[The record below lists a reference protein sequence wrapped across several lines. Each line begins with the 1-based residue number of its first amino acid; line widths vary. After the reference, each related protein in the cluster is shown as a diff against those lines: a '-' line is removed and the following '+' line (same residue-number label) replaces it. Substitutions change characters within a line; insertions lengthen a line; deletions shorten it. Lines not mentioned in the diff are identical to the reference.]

1 MTQSNN
7 DLEQK
12 VQGLRID
19 RTSTSGKFHRPWFV
33 FLIIAVIAGP
43 SLLAGYWFFLS
54 DRGALEVEAAQI
66 RLATSQASGS
76 TVLEGTGYVVA
87 RLQTTVSS
95 KTTGR
100 VEAVYV
106 EEGMVVE
113 NNQLLATLEDSRQQT
128 TLELALAQVEEI
140 HASIEELEVQIKQS
154 ELDLER
160 MKMLVIHSMVSQDEV
175 DQTQLKLDGL
185 IAQKKR
191 MEKSVEVAEK
201 NVTLREQDLED
212 TNIRAPFSG
221 VVIAKAAQPG
231 EMISPISAG
240 GGFTR
245 TGICTI
251 VDMDS
256 IEVQVDVNEK
266 YINRVSP
273 GQPATVTLVSYP
285 ETRLQAEVIAIIPT
299 ADRARS
305 TVRVRIGFLERD
317 SRVLPDMGVKVSFF
331 EEGTTIES
339 NEEMPTGVDVPP
351 DAVALENGQHYVWLI
366 ENDTV
371 RRKSV
376 EVLTNTPNGVTR
388 LENDFER
395 GARVVRNLDQLD
407 LTKLENGK
415 QVKVMN

>member
-1 MTQSNN
+1 MNESNN
-7 DLEQK
+7 DLERK
-12 VQGLRID
+12 VQALRID
-19 RTSTSGKFHRPWFV
+19 RSSVSGKFPRPWLV
-33 FLIIAVIAGP
+33 FSIIAVVVGP
-43 SLLAGYWFFLS
+43 SLFAGYWFFLS
-54 DRGALEVEAAQI
+54 GQGVLEVEAVVVRIASSQPSD
-66 RLATSQASGS
+66 TS
-76 TVLEGTGYVVA
+76 VLEGTGYVVA
-87 RLQTTVSS
+87 RRQTTVSS
-95 KTTGR
+95 KITGR
-100 VEAVYV
+100 VGEVFV
-106 EEGMVVE
+106 EEGMLVE
-113 NNQLLATLEDSRQQT
+113 ENQLLATLDDTRQQT
-128 TLELALAQVEEI
+128 TLDLALAQVEEI
-140 HASIEELEVQIKQS
+140 HASIDELDVQIKQS
-154 ELDLER
+154 ELDVKR
-160 MKMLVIHSMVSQDEV
+160 VKQLVIDAMVSQDQV
-175 DQTQLKLDGL
+175 DQTQLQLDGL
-185 IAQKKR
+185 MAQR
-191 MEKSVEVAEK
+191 NRLEKSVEVAQK
-201 NVTLREQDLED
+201 NVTLREQELED

-231 EMISPISAG
+231 EMISPVSAG

-285 ETRLQAEVIAIIPT
+285 ETSLPAEVIAIIPT

-339 NEEMPTGVDVPP
+339 TEEYPLGVDVPP
-351 DAVALENGQHYVWLI
+351 DTVALENGQHYVWLI
-366 ENDTV
+366 ENYTI

-376 EVLTNTPNGVTR
+376 KVLTTTPSGFTR

-395 GARVVRNLDQLD
+395 GARVVRNPNELNQS
-407 LTKLENGK
+407 KLENGSR
-415 QVKVMN
+415 VKVIN

>member
-1 MTQSNN
+1 MTESNN

-12 VQGLRID
+12 VHGLRID
-19 RTSTSGKFHRPWFV
+19 RTSTSGNFPRPWFV
-33 FLIIAVIAGP
+33 FLIIALIAGP
-43 SLLAGYWFFLS
+43 SLFAGYWFFLS
-54 DRGALEVEAAQI
+54 DRGVLEVEVTQV
-66 RLATSQASGS
+66 RMVTTQASGS

-87 RLQTTVSS
+87 RRQTTVSS

-100 VEAVYV
+100 VEAIYV
-106 EEGMVVE
+106 EEGMLVE

-140 HASIEELEVQIKQS
+140 NASVEELEVQIKQS

-160 MKMLVIHSMVSQDEV
+160 MRKLVIDSMVSQDEV
-175 DQTQLKLDGL
+175 DQTKLRLDGL

-191 MEKSVEVAEK
+191 LEKSVEVAEK
-201 NVTLREQDLED
+201 NVTLREQELED

-231 EMISPISAG
+231 EMISPVSAG

-285 ETRLQAEVIAIIPT
+285 ETRLPAEVIAIIPT

-339 NEEMPTGVDVPP
+339 NEEIPSGADVPP
-351 DAVALENGQHYVWLI
+351 DAVTLENGQHYVWLI

-371 RRKSV
+371 LRKSV
-376 EVLTNTPNGVTR
+376 EVLTNNPSGFTR
-388 LENDFER
+388 LENEFER
-395 GARVVRNLDQLD
+395 GARVVRYLDQLD

-415 QVKVMN
+415 RVKVMN

>member
-1 MTQSNN
+1 MV
-7 DLEQK
+7 LLL
-12 VQGLRID
+12 VAIVL
-19 RTSTSGKFHRPWFV
+19 
-33 FLIIAVIAGP
+33 GP
-43 SLLAGYWFFLS
+43 TLVAGYWFFLT
-54 DRGALEVEAAQI
+54 DRGVLEVEAATI
-66 RLATSQASGS
+66 RVPTSKSLDS

-87 RLQTTVSS
+87 RRQTTVSS

-100 VEAVYV
+100 VAAVYV
-106 EEGMVVE
+106 EEGMLVQD
-113 NNQLLATLEDSRQQT
+113 NQLLATLDDSRQQT

-140 HASIEELEVQIKQS
+140 HASIEEMDVQMKQA

-160 MKMLVIHSMVSQDEV
+160 VRKLVIESMVSQDEV
-175 DQTQLKLDGL
+175 DQTKLKLDGL

-191 MEKSVEVAEK
+191 LVKSVDVAAK
-201 NVTLREQDLED
+201 NVTLREQELED

-231 EMISPISAG
+231 EMISPVSAG
-240 GGFTR
+240 GGYTR

-273 GQPATVTLVSYP
+273 GQPTTVTLVSYP
-285 ETRLQAEVIAIIPT
+285 ETRLPSEVIAIIPT

-339 NEEMPTGVDVPP
+339 NEEIQQGVDVPP
-351 DAVALENGQHYVWLI
+351 DSVVFENGQHYVWLV
-366 ENDTV
+366 ENDTI
-371 RRKSV
+371 RRKLV
-376 EVLTNTPNGVTR
+376 EVLITTPSGLSR
-388 LENDFER
+388 LENNFER
-395 GARVVRNLDQLD
+395 GARVVRNLDELNIGR
-407 LTKLENGK
+407 LENGK
-415 QVKVMN
+415 RVKVIN

>member
-1 MTQSNN
+1 MTESSN

-19 RTSTSGKFHRPWFV
+19 RTSSRGKFGRPWFV

-43 SLLAGYWFFLS
+43 SLFAGYWFFLS
-54 DRGALEVEAAQI
+54 DRGVLEVEAAQI
-66 RLATSQASGS
+66 RMAASQTSNS

-87 RLQTTVSS
+87 RRQTTVSS

-113 NNQLLATLEDSRQQT
+113 NNQLLATLEDNRQQT

-140 HASIEELEVQIKQS
+140 NASVEELEVQIQQS

-160 MKMLVIHSMVSQDEV
+160 MRKLVIDSMVSQDEV
-175 DQTQLKLDGL
+175 DQTKLRLDGL

-191 MEKSVEVAEK
+191 LEKSVDVAEK
-201 NVTLREQDLED
+201 NVTLREQELED

-285 ETRLQAEVIAIIPT
+285 ETRLPAEVIAIIPT

-339 NEEMPTGVDVPP
+339 TEEIPLGVDVPP
-351 DAVALENGQHYVWLI
+351 DTVALENGQHYVWLI
-366 ENDTV
+366 ENDTI

-376 EVLTNTPNGVTR
+376 QVLTTSPSGYTR

-395 GARVVRNLDQLD
+395 GARVVRNLDQLN
-407 LTKLENGK
+407 LTRLENGK
-415 QVKVMN
+415 PVKVVN

>member
-1 MTQSNN
+1 MTESNHE
-7 DLEQK
+7 LEQK

-19 RTSTSGKFHRPWFV
+19 RSSGRRKLPRPWLV
-33 FLIIAVIAGP
+33 FLIVSVIVGP
-43 SLLAGYWFFLS
+43 SLFAGYWFFLS
-54 DRGALEVEAAQI
+54 GRGVLEVEAATV
-66 RLATSQASGS
+66 RAATSQASDS

-87 RLQTTVSS
+87 RRQTTVSS

-100 VEAVYV
+100 VAVVYV

-113 NNQLLATLEDSRQQT
+113 DNQLLATLDDTRQQT
-128 TLELALAQVEEI
+128 TLELALAQVDEI
-140 HASIEELEVQIKQS
+140 HASIKELDVQIKQA

-160 MKMLVIHSMVSQDEV
+160 VNKLVVENMVSQDRV
-175 DQTQLKLDGL
+175 DQTQLRLDGL
-185 IAQKKR
+185 VAQKQR
-191 MEKSVEVAEK
+191 LEKSVAVAQK
-201 NVTLREQDLED
+201 SVTLREQELED
-212 TNIRAPFSG
+212 TNIRAPFKG

-285 ETRLQAEVIAIIPT
+285 ETRLPAEVIAIIPT

-305 TVRVRIGFLERD
+305 TVRVRIAFLERD
-317 SRVLPDMGVKVSFF
+317 PRVLPDMGVKVSFF
-331 EEGTTIES
+331 EEGTTIEAS
-339 NEEMPTGVDVPP
+339 EDIPVGVDVPAR
-351 DAVALENGQHYVWLI
+351 AVLLEAGQHYVWLI
-366 ENDTV
+366 ERDTV

-376 EVLTNTPNGVTR
+376 EVITSTPSGITR
-388 LENDFER
+388 LVDDFER
-395 GARVVRNLDQLD
+395 GARVVSNLDQLD
-407 LTKLENGK
+407 LDRFENGMH
-415 QVKVMN
+415 VKVIN

>member
-1 MTQSNN
+1 MTESNSE
-7 DLEQK
+7 LEKK

-19 RTSTSGKFHRPWFV
+19 RSSVSGKFPRPWLV
-33 FLIIAVIAGP
+33 FSIIAVVVGP
-43 SLLAGYWFFLS
+43 LLFAGYWFFLS
-54 DRGALEVEAAQI
+54 GRGVLEVEAVVVRIASSQPSD
-66 RLATSQASGS
+66 TS
-76 TVLEGTGYVVA
+76 VLEGTGYVVA
-87 RLQTTVSS
+87 RRQTTVSS
-95 KTTGR
+95 KITGR
-100 VEAVYV
+100 VAEVFV
-106 EEGMVVE
+106 EEGMLVE
-113 NNQLLATLEDSRQQT
+113 ENQLLATLDDTRQQT
-128 TLELALAQVEEI
+128 TLDLALAQVEEI
-140 HASIEELEVQIKQS
+140 HASIDELDVQIKQS
-154 ELDLER
+154 ELDVKR
-160 MKMLVIHSMVSQDEV
+160 VKQLVIDAMVSQDQV
-175 DQTQLKLDGL
+175 DQTQLQLDGL
-185 IAQKKR
+185 MAQR
-191 MEKSVEVAEK
+191 NRLEKSVEVAQK
-201 NVTLREQDLED
+201 NVTLREQELED

-285 ETRLQAEVIAIIPT
+285 ETSLPAEVIAIIPT

-317 SRVLPDMGVKVSFF
+317 ARVLPDMGVKVSFF

-339 NEEMPTGVDVPP
+339 TEEIPLGVDVPP
-351 DAVALENGQHYVWLI
+351 DTVALENGQHYVWLI
-366 ENDTV
+366 ENYTI

-376 EVLTNTPNGVTR
+376 HVLTTSPSGFTR
-388 LENDFER
+388 LKNDFER

-407 LTKLENGK
+407 LTRLEDGK
-415 QVKVMN
+415 PVKVVN

>member
-1 MTQSNN
+1 MNESNN

-19 RTSTSGKFHRPWFV
+19 RTASSGKFPRPWFV

-43 SLLAGYWFFLS
+43 SLFAGYWFFLS
-54 DRGALEVEAAQI
+54 DRGVLEVEAAQV
-66 RLATSQASGS
+66 RMATSQVSGS

-106 EEGMVVE
+106 EEGMMVE

-140 HASIEELEVQIKQS
+140 NAAIEELELQIKQS
-154 ELDLER
+154 ELDVER
-160 MKMLVIHSMVSQDEV
+160 MRKLVIDSMVSQDEV

-185 IAQKKR
+185 VAQKKR
-191 MEKSVEVAEK
+191 LEKSVEVAEK
-201 NVTLREQDLED
+201 NVTLREQELED

-231 EMISPISAG
+231 EMISPVSAG

-285 ETRLQAEVIAIIPT
+285 ETRLPAEVIAIIPT

-305 TVRVRIGFLERD
+305 TVRVRIGLFERD

-331 EEGTTIES
+331 EEGTTIEPT
-339 NEEMPTGVDVPP
+339 EEVSQGVDVPP
-351 DAVALENGQHYVWLI
+351 DTVVLENGQHYVWLI
-366 ENDTV
+366 QNDIV

-376 EVLTNTPNGVTR
+376 EVLTTTPSGFTR
-388 LENDFER
+388 LENDFEQ
-395 GARVVRNLDQLD
+395 GARVVRNPND
-407 LTKLENGK
+407 LNQSKLENGSR
-415 QVKVMN
+415 VKVIN